1 VFGVVVA
8 AAGLVSWEEGGQ
20 LVGGLGE
27 VERGDDDQ
35 REAEYGEQHS
45 DGDWRVAGR

>member
-1 VFGVVVA
+1 MFGVVVV
-8 AAGLVSWEEGGQ
+8 AAGLVAGGEGGQ

-35 REAEYGEQHS
+35 REAEDGEQRG
-45 DGDWRVAGR
+45 DGE